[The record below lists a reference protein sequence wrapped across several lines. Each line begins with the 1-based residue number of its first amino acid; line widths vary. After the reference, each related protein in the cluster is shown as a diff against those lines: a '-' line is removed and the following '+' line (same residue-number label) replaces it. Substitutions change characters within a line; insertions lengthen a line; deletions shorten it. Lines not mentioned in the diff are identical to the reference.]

1 MTIGIMT
8 AMPEEAHLLAK
19 ELVREREQSHGG
31 RTYYTGELSGHKI
44 VLVFS
49 RMGKVAAAATAQHL
63 IDSHQVRSIIFSG
76 VAGALCPDL
85 RIGDIVVGD
94 RLWQHDMDASPLF
107 PPLEIPLLG
116 VSSFPAQPAIRDRL
130 KACCERFLRD
140 GFATEVGTPAA
151 ADLGIRSPRVII
163 GDIASGDRFIA
174 THAERQSLRA
184 RVPSALCVEMEGG
197 AVAQVCHEHGV
208 PLGVVRVISDGAGD
222 GAHVDFGRFVRD
234 AASRYG
240 LGIIRRFLER
250 DAARPEQADKAP
262 E

>member
-8 AMPEEAHLLAK
+8 AMPEEVALLAR
-19 ELVREREQSHGG
+19 ELAREAEHVHGG
-31 RTYYTGELSGHKI
+31 RTYCTGTLAGRRV

-63 IDSHQVRSIIFSG
+63 IDVHRVGSILFSG
-76 VAGALCPDL
+76 VAGALRPDL

-107 PPLEIPLLG
+107 APLEIPLLKT
-116 VSSFPAQPAIRDRL
+116 SS
-130 KACCERFLRD
+130 
-140 GFATEVGTPAA
+140 FATEDAIRNSLFSSAEAFLREGFDKEVASAA
-151 ADLGIRSPRVII
+151 VAELGIRDPKVIR
-163 GDIASGDRFIA
+163 GDIASGDRFVS
-174 THAERQSLRA
+174 THAERDALRA
-184 RVPSALCVEMEGG
+184 KVPSAVCVEMEGG
-197 AVAQVCHEHGV
+197 AVAQVCFEHGI

-222 GAHVDFGRFVRD
+222 GAHVDFGKFVRD

-250 DAARPEQADKAP
+250 GTPARDGASRAS
-262 E
+262 

>member
-8 AMPEEAHLLAK
+8 AMPEEVALLAR
-19 ELVREREQSHGG
+19 ELAREAEHVHGG
-31 RTYYTGELSGHKI
+31 RTYCTGTLAGRRV

-63 IDSHQVRSIIFSG
+63 IDVHRVGSILFSG
-76 VAGALCPDL
+76 VAGALRPDL

-107 PPLEIPLLG
+107 APLEIPLLKT
-116 VSSFPAQPAIRDRL
+116 SS
-130 KACCERFLRD
+130 
-140 GFATEVGTPAA
+140 FATEDAIRNSLFSSAEAFLREGFDKEVASAA
-151 ADLGIRSPRVII
+151 VAELGIRDPKVIR
-163 GDIASGDRFIA
+163 GDIASGDRFVS
-174 THAERQSLRA
+174 THAERDALRA
-184 RVPSALCVEMEGG
+184 KVPSAVCVEMEGG
-197 AVAQVCHEHGV
+197 AVAQVCFEHGI

-222 GAHVDFGRFVRD
+222 GAHVDFGKFVRD

-250 DAARPEQADKAP
+250 GTPARDFASRAS
-262 E
+262 

>member
-1 MTIGIMT
+1 MT

-19 ELVREREQSHGG
+19 ELSHEKEHIHGG
-31 RTYYTGELSGHKI
+31 RTYYTGELAGHRI

-63 IDSHQVRSIIFSG
+63 IDSHRVRAIIFSG
-76 VAGALCPDL
+76 VAGALHPDL
-85 RIGDIVVGD
+85 RIGDIVVGE

-107 PPLEIPLLG
+107 PALEIPLLG
-116 VSSFPAQPAIRDRL
+116 VSSFPADPNIRDRL
-130 KACCERFLRD
+130 KLCSELFLRD
-140 GFATEVGTPAA
+140 GFASEVGESVASE
-151 ADLGIRSPRVII
+151 LGMRNPRVHVA
-163 GDIASGDRFIA
+163 DIASGDRFVA
-174 THAERQSLRA
+174 THAERETLRS
-184 RVPSALCVEMEGG
+184 RVPTAACVEMEGG
-197 AVAQVCHEHGV
+197 AVAQVCHEHGI

-250 DAARPEQADKAP
+250 DPAQHGGAGRATS
-262 E
+262 